1 MKKIVVILLSIVVYY
16 ACDKDDNYHVL
27 KPEVSF
33 SEFTDTR
40 DMSVYKCVTIGGQT
54 WMAENLKYRLPQ
66 GSLDGCYTYRE
77 ETFRLSNVEV
87 NQELFADSVSAGIA
101 RGEFQGQVNAIFT
114 VADLIEMWLPS
125 YQPENLV
132 STFDQYYGNKFPE
145 VVKTLNRIYDNLFPA
160 SIIDMANQ
168 KMKEAEADNE
178 NYAVANGFLYTF
190 DAAQNAIPDGWRLPT
205 DEDWKK
211 LEETLGMP
219 LLEVEKLDIWRGT
232 GEGIVLKTGEN
243 GCGFNALLCGARVY
257 GTYSYG
263 TPFIDKGAKAY
274 FWSSTKIVESD
285 TTNYG
290 ITRILSVDK
299 NQILRGTSK
308 LTAAYSVRCIKE

>member
-1 MKKIVVILLSIVVYY
+1 MKKIVVILLSIIVYY
-16 ACDKDDNYHVL
+16 ACDKDDSYHVI

-33 SEFTDTR
+33 SDFTDTR
-40 DMSVYKCVTIGGQT
+40 DMNVYKCVTIGGQT

-66 GSLDGCYTYRE
+66 GSEVGCYTYRE
-77 ETFRLSNVEV
+77 ENFRQTEV
-87 NQELFADSVSAGIA
+87 SVDQKDFADSVLAGIA
-101 RGEFQGQVNAIFT
+101 RGEFQGQINDSVT
-114 VADLIEMWLPS
+114 VVDKLNGWLSFPPTTLIS
-125 YQPENLV
+125 Y
-132 STFDQYYGNKFPE
+132 FDRFYGSMFPG

-160 SIIDMANQ
+160 GIVVVAER
-168 KMKEAEADNE
+168 KLKEAEAE
-178 NYAVANGFLYTF
+178 NGNYSVNHGFLYTF
-190 DAAQNAIPDGWRLPT
+190 DAAQKVVPEGWRLPT

-219 LLEVEKLDIWRGT
+219 LSEIEKLDIWRGT
-232 GEGIVLKTGEN
+232 EEGIVLKTGEE
-243 GCGFNALLCGARVY
+243 GCGFDVLFSGAKVY